1 MTGLACAQR
10 RSHGAFFDWPSG
22 SPAIL
27 FTVLAK
33 SEEHHWNPLRLCFN
47 IILWR
52 VAAEEGNE
60 MNRRLIIVCIAV
72 VVLAVTALVIGGCGV
87 SEKKESAQGKSST
100 PASTP
105 ASTPSAQSSPTI
117 QGIAKLSDFPDGQDG
132 ANVEAVIKTDKG
144 NIVLT
149 FFPDVAPV
157 TTASFIHL
165 SRTGFYNGTT
175 FHRVV
180 PDFVIQGGDPLSKNP
195 NDPNVGT
202 GGPGYSLPADFN
214 SRPHLAGTLAMA
226 RSQSPTSGGS
236 QFYICLAAQPSLDGQ
251 YTVFGQVASG
261 MDVVN
266 QIKQGDVI
274 REITIQPKTQ

>member
-1 MTGLACAQR
+1 M
-10 RSHGAFFDWPSG
+10 
-22 SPAIL
+22 
-27 FTVLAK
+27 K
-33 SEEHHWNPLRLCFN
+33 
-47 IILWR
+47 
-52 VAAEEGNE
+52 
-60 MNRRLIIVCIAV
+60 RRLIIVSIAL
-72 VVLAVTALVIGGCGV
+72 VVLAVSALVIGGCGV
-87 SEKKESAQGKSST
+87 SQKDNTQGKSST

-105 ASTPSAQSSPTI
+105 AMSPAAAQVGPDGKPVKTL
-117 QGIAKLSDFPDGQDG
+117 ADFPDGQDG

-157 TTASFIHL
+157 TVASFLHL

-180 PDFVIQGGDPLSKNP
+180 PDFVIQGGDPLSKEP
-195 NDPNVGT
+195 NNPNVGT
-202 GGPGYSLPADFN
+202 GGPGYNLPAEFS
-214 SRPHLAGTLAMA
+214 SRPHQTGSVAMA
-226 RSQSPTSGGS
+226 RSQSPQSGGS

>member
-1 MTGLACAQR
+1 
-10 RSHGAFFDWPSG
+10 
-22 SPAIL
+22 
-27 FTVLAK
+27 
-33 SEEHHWNPLRLCFN
+33 
-47 IILWR
+47 
-52 VAAEEGNE
+52 
-60 MNRRLIIVCIAV
+60 MNRRLIIVSV
-72 VVLAVTALVIGGCGV
+72 VIGVLAITALVIGGCGV
-87 SEKKESAQGKSST
+87 SQKNGNAQGKSKSTT

-105 ASTPSAQSSPTI
+105 AAQGSSPSAAQIGPDGKPVKTL
-117 QGIAKLSDFPDGQDG
+117 ADFPDGQDG

-157 TTASFIHL
+157 TVASFLHL

-180 PDFVIQGGDPLSKNP
+180 PDFVIQGGDPLSKEP
-195 NDPNVGT
+195 NNPNVGT
-202 GGPGYSLPADFN
+202 GGPGYNLPAEFS
-214 SRPHLAGTLAMA
+214 SRPHQTGSVAMA
-226 RSQSPTSGGS
+226 RSQSPQSGGS